1 MQTANTIIVLFLA
14 IVFLIA
20 GLSKAS
26 GSAAGLSGTRD
37 VNVPDGLA
45 RLVGM
50 LETLA
55 ALSLVVGFA
64 LENLDLQIYG
74 LIMAGAIFFHFRANK
89 SRTAFPA
96 MLLLLITTFG
106 IASI

>member
-1 MQTANTIIVLFLA
+1 MQTANTVIVLFLA
-14 IVFLIA
+14 VVFLIA

-55 ALSLVVGFA
+55 ALS
-64 LENLDLQIYG
+64 
-74 LIMAGAIFFHFRANK
+74 
-89 SRTAFPA
+89 
-96 MLLLLITTFG
+96 
-106 IASI
+106 